1 MSSNTQAAATTPS
14 VANGNNVNYIASFA
28 KSGNDP
34 NAFDDGIHGSYHNA
48 YVKTTSNVGGGFNE
62 PYRLSMSSSNFS
74 VVDFTH
80 SYWHIRILQEIDF
93 TNNVQFL
100 MTANSATIGASDT
113 TYTDNGLTW
122 DTLRKALDDHTT
134 ATGAAETTMVFD
146 YTQSSSTTNTCRDA
160 IQMKGKTGTATAG
173 TEFSGGNDPAYKV
186 NSALA
191 KAQYVFVGWKGSNQ
205 FIDDYVFLFNNM
217 PAGESRQI
225 FALTEGYVYN
235 NMKSKTE
242 TCNKRN
248 VDTTYKEAHEFNNSC
263 CGAFISLYDIITGAI
278 YNENGVR
285 IGDAFSET
293 AAYKGT
299 AGIVKVPFDIIIPFD
314 NLLSTQGFQIYPNK
328 LFGDFGI
335 QFRFTSAGMVHTQ
348 VKPQASME
356 KLIANKQLPSNLAG
370 LSSTLYT
377 QDSSLN
383 YTHGFE
389 QIGNYSKYQFFLA
402 YDDGTDNSWTTNHGS
417 GASSALGDGEKG
429 IKYTRSPIAHTGT
442 ILLQPKLGTPTMV
455 SAFSDIRGWTLTNE
469 ALLTLQDVFMKEP
482 FVVPAQSID
491 YRSFETVPS
500 SSGFGTTACP
510 LPLVQ
515 CESICI
521 LHPRH
526 ENDRTVF
533 RQIQSNG
540 YQISVNGVKFPWQI
554 VDTLEPE
561 FYQHQ
566 LDNSD
571 FDGMFPARDDWEN
584 SITTPITATG
594 VRLSGRNIATATATT
609 KKQTVSFTTSNVECM
624 NEPSSDNTDFMPT
637 ITLQRPTAGASL
649 AFEGITNRYATVMIT
664 GQASTSSV
672 ESLNGT
678 ARATDKN
685 PYFCNVAYDIYGN
698 IKDANTAESASTG
711 ILKYG
716 QATPKCVPVRQC
728 CMLFSILP
736 ERGNAKNFQFLKN
749 DPFYIGYLDRSRD
762 AVSY

>member
-34 NAFDDGIHGSYHNA
+34 NSFDDGIHGSYHNA

-93 TNNVQFL
+93 TNNVRFL
-100 MTANSATIGASDT
+100 MAANNATIGASDT

-134 ATGAAETTMVFD
+134 ATGAAETNMVFD

-160 IQMKGKTGTATAG
+160 IQMKGKTGTADAG
-173 TEFSGGNDPAYKV
+173 TEFGGNGTAHTYKV

-235 NMKSKTE
+235 NMKSKAE

-248 VDTTYKEAHEFNNSC
+248 VDTTYKEAHEFNNSV
-263 CGAFISLYDIITGAI
+263 CGSFISLYDIITGAI
-278 YNENGVR
+278 YNGNGVR
-285 IGDAFSET
+285 IGDVFNPPT
-293 AAYKGT
+293 GYTGT
-299 AGIVKVPFDIIIPFD
+299 AGVVRVPFDIIIPFD

-383 YTHGFE
+383 YTHAFE

-402 YDDGTDNSWTTNHGS
+402 YDDGTDNSWTTNN
-417 GASSALGDGEKG
+417 GAGTGGAAGDGKG
-429 IKYTRSPIAHTGT
+429 IKYSRSPIAHTGT
-442 ILLQPKLGTPTMV
+442 ILMQPKLGTPIVV

-482 FVVPAQSID
+482 FVVPAQSVD
-491 YRSFETVPS
+491 YRSFETMPS

-584 SITTPITATG
+584 SITTPITSNG
-594 VRLSGRNIATATATT
+594 VRLSGRQFTAATANDA
-609 KKQTVSFTTSNVECM
+609 QTVKFTTTDVECI
-624 NEPSSDNTDFMPT
+624 NEPDTDNTDFMPT

-664 GQASTSSV
+664 GQPSQSSA
-672 ESLNGT
+672 ESLNNT
-678 ARATDKN
+678 ARTTDKN

-698 IKDANTAESASTG
+698 IKANGTESASTG

>member
-1 MSSNTQAAATTPS
+1 MTSNTQAQATTPS

-34 NAFDDGIHGSYHNA
+34 NSFDDGIHASYHNA

-100 MTANSATIGASDT
+100 MAASGGTIGGADT

-122 DTLRKALDDHTT
+122 GKLRDALDTK
-134 ATGAAETTMVFD
+134 AEPTEINMVFD
-146 YTQSSSTTNTCRDA
+146 YAQQKSTTSGFRD
-160 IQMKGKTGTATAG
+160 IVQLNGKTGTATAG
-173 TEFSGGNDPAYKV
+173 SNFDGNGTAHTYQV
-186 NSALA
+186 NSSLV
-191 KAQYVFVGWKGSNQ
+191 KSQYVFVGWKGSNQ

-235 NMKSKTE
+235 NMKSKAE
-242 TCNKRN
+242 VCNKRN
-248 VDTTYKEAHEFNNSC
+248 VDTTYKEAHEFDNSM

-278 YNENGVR
+278 YSGDGVR
-285 IGDAFSET
+285 LGDSLNIPNGYT
-293 AAYKGT
+293 GNT
-299 AGIVKVPFDIIIPFD
+299 GAGIVRVPFDIIIPFD

-348 VKPQASME
+348 VKPQISME
-356 KLIANKQLPSNLAG
+356 RLIANKQIPANLAG

-383 YTHGFE
+383 YTHAFE

-402 YDDGTDNSWTTNHGS
+402 YDDTSGMTWTTNS
-417 GASSALGDGEKG
+417 GVDGAAATNG
-429 IKYTRSPIAHTGT
+429 IAYTRSPIAHTGT
-442 ILLQPKLGTPTMV
+442 ILMQPKLGTPTVV
-455 SAFSDIRGWTLTNE
+455 SAFSDIRGWQLTNE

-491 YRSFETVPS
+491 YRSFETTPT

-584 SITTPITATG
+584 SITTPLTSIGDKITRTINSAANQSITWT
-594 VRLSGRNIATATATT
+594 R
-609 KKQTVSFTTSNVECM
+609 SNSEGM
-624 NEPSSDNTDFMPT
+624 NEPDSDNTDFMPT

-664 GQASTSSV
+664 GQPSQSSTQ
-672 ESLNGT
+672 SLNGT
-678 ARATDKN
+678 SRITTNN
-685 PYFCNVAYDIYGN
+685 PYFCNNAYDIYGN
-698 IKDANTAESASTG
+698 IKTNASENVSTG

-716 QATPKCVPVRQC
+716 QATPKCIPVRQC